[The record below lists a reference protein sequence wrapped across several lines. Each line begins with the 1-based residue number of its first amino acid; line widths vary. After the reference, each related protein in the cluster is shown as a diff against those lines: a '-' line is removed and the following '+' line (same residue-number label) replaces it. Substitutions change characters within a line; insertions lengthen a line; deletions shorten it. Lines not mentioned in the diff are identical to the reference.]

1 MAYKTSSMKFRHVSG
16 CRSESECM
24 TLNARLHDMTDD
36 ASLVGTNQQHEI
48 PSTTMDINT
57 SYQSSAMTEA
67 LFRALSSGINMRSCA
82 LYMRIHGMDTAAI
95 VHTRMVYHEH
105 PTLSMLFRAIDDLQ
119 PTNVTRRHLDDLE
132 RESGMLCHVATSRQ
146 PFDYVLGQAPPIGAG
161 FKPICL
167 LSGARVDQ
175 EIIPA
180 ANENN
185 PDVDKIRTEYEI
197 AFTTP
202 IFILHIY
209 KGTPTTVC
217 DAYQIIIHSLMIV

>member
-1 MAYKTSSMKFRHVSG
+1 MNVS
-16 CRSESECM
+16 
-24 TLNARLHDMTDD
+24 LHDMTDD

-48 PSTTMDINT
+48 PLTPMDIDT
-57 SYQSSAMTEA
+57 SRQSSIVTEA
-67 LFRALSSGINMRSCA
+67 LLRVLSNGINMRSCA

-95 VHTRMVYHEH
+95 VHTKMVYDEH
-105 PTLSMLFRAIDDLQ
+105 PTLSMLFRAIDELQ

-146 PFDYVLGQAPPIGAG
+146 PFEYVLGQAPPIGAG

-180 ANENN
+180 ANKDN
-185 PDVDKIRTEYEI
+185 PGVDEIRSEYDI

-217 DAYQIIIHSLMIV
+217 DACDAYQIIIHLLMIV